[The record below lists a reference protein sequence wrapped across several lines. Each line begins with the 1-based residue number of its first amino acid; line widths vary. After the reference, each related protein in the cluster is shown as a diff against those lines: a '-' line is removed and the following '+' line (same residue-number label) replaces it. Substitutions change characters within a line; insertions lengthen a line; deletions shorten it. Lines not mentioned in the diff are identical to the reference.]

1 MKKLLSLLLALMLLC
16 SLTIP
21 AFADT
26 TIDTTRT
33 GSVELWKYDLT
44 SARKDGVW
52 DGSYVSTGVR
62 DQDGVEAVLGDP
74 TRITPLGAGGEA
86 YGYAVKGV
94 VFTYLKVADI
104 KSFTVT
110 ENNTEHTELLY
121 GIVSNTA
128 NTAFL
133 TAIGVSANDRYIA
146 ADETNNGVTTHYYR
160 SDTLIAGLKN
170 ALDANATTA
179 KNALETFVTGNG
191 GTAMAATDSYGHSA
205 VSELPLGLYL
215 FVETSVPEMV
225 TSTTAPFLV
234 SIPMTA
240 SSASGSEWNYNVAVY
255 PKNLTGQPTLA
266 KTVREAKASTSKNNG
281 SAAVT
286 DGYAETATAS
296 ARDTVEY
303 QILSTLPGITSA
315 ASYLSGYTFVDTLSK
330 GLSYKK
336 NDVKLEF
343 FKEAACT
350 NKIATWTAADEKFTV
365 GYTAGDNGA
374 SVISIAM
381 TAAGLNEINTSSA
394 VYTGESAVNSGYS
407 DCTLRITYAAQVD
420 SDNSLVLGSSGNP
433 NSVTLTWKRSNAS
446 YYDTLTDEAA
456 VYSFGLDVTKQFSDG
471 RGDATK
477 VEFLIQN
484 STDSRYL
491 TGALNASEGVWYVTG
506 VTADAANATHF
517 KPTAAGKLT
526 VKGVEDD
533 SYTLTEVKTDSAYT
547 LLKAPVQIVVSKNG
561 TSVTATVDGKAVNMA
576 VDGNSNSALVQL
588 AVINTRGFDLP
599 QTGGTG
605 NWMFPVIGLSML
617 ALCVAGI
624 VLVTKKKP
632 EENS

>member
-1 MKKLLSLLLALMLLC
+1 MKKLLSLLLALTLLC

-33 GSVELWKYDLT
+33 GSVDLWKYDLT

-62 DQDGVEAVLGDP
+62 DQEGVEAVLGDP
-74 TRITPLGAGGEA
+74 TRVTPLGAGGEA

-133 TAIGVSANDRYIA
+133 TAIGVSANDRYAA

-205 VSELPLGLYL
+205 VSELSLGLYL
-215 FVETSVPEMV
+215 FVETSVPEMI

-240 SSASGSEWNYNVAVY
+240 SSSSGSEWNYNVAVY
-255 PKNLTGQPTLA
+255 PKNLTGQPTLD
-266 KTVREAKASTSKNNG
+266 KTVREAKASTGKNNG
-281 SAAVT
+281 STAVT

-296 ARDTVEY
+296 AGDTVEY

-343 FKEAACT
+343 FKEVACT

-374 SVISIAM
+374 SVMSIAM
-381 TAAGLNEINTSSA
+381 TAAGLNEINTSAA

-433 NSVTLTWKRSNAS
+433 NSVTLTWKRSNAA

-491 TGALNASEGVWYVTG
+491 TGALNTSEGVWYVTG
-506 VTADAANATHF
+506 VTTDAANATHF
-517 KPTAAGKLT
+517 KPTTAGRLT

-547 LLKAPVQIVVSKNG
+547 LLKTPVQIVVSKNG

-576 VDGNSNSALVQL
+576 ADGNSNSALVQL

-624 VLVTKKKP
+624 VLVARKKP
-632 EENS
+632 TAE